1 MSQYHPNSPSSA
13 GGRAWWPGTGSIVGG
28 IQSLATHPADES
40 PGTPPS
46 PADESTGT
54 PPSPADESTGTPP
67 PPADESTGTPP
78 SPADIATLAQFM
90 QKKLAA
96 AKKPVDYEDFKEMQH
111 AVLARLIAFN
121 RRRPGELQV
130 LRCVCYSNEMMKHLE
145 YHVNCHILS
154 PLMYQLKVVL
164 NYL

>member
-46 PADESTGT
+46 
-54 PPSPADESTGTPP
+54 
-67 PPADESTGTPP
+67 PADESTGTPP

>member
-54 PPSPADESTGTPP
+54 PPSL
-67 PPADESTGTPP
+67 
-78 SPADIATLAQFM
+78 ADIATLAQFM

>member
-1 MSQYHPNSPSSA
+1 
-13 GGRAWWPGTGSIVGG
+13 
-28 IQSLATHPADES
+28 
-40 PGTPPS
+40 
-46 PADESTGT
+46 
-54 PPSPADESTGTPP
+54 
-67 PPADESTGTPP
+67 
-78 SPADIATLAQFM
+78 M

>member
-46 PADESTGT
+46 
-54 PPSPADESTGTPP
+54 
-67 PPADESTGTPP
+67 PADESTGTPP

-164 NYL
+164 NYLWFTFQTEAVRGQDQGSE

>member
-40 PGTPPS
+40 P
-46 PADESTGT
+46 
-54 PPSPADESTGTPP
+54 
-67 PPADESTGTPP
+67 GTPP

-164 NYL
+164 NYLWFTFQTEAVRGQDQGSE

>member
-46 PADESTGT
+46 PV
-54 PPSPADESTGTPP
+54 
-67 PPADESTGTPP
+67 DESTGTPP